1 MKNQSQQQE
10 QKTNK
15 GNINPKRKCGNGL
28 IQKAAGE
35 RIN

>member
-15 GNINPKRKCGNGL
+15 RLINPNRKNGNGL

-35 RIN
+35 RLN